1 MGAILMLLD
10 AHCHVDHYNDPN
22 EVLEESAK
30 RGIFLIAVTNLPSH
44 FEQGLRHVRSYSNVR
59 LALGLHPLMADK
71 HSSEMQLFERYL
83 SETNYIGEVGLD
95 LSRDGRKSF
104 SVQKKSFEAALRRG
118 NKFFSLHA
126 RMAEQRVLD
135 MLLEANVRAGVFHWY
150 SGSTKILGKALE
162 AGYYFSVNPRMC
174 LTKNGQS
181 IISRIPL
188 DRLLTETDGPFAGEN
203 RKPYYPWDVEKVI
216 QHVSKIHSMPAEA
229 VLGQIWE
236 NFRRLT
242 HATDSENIGS
252 LEYGPT

>member
-10 AHCHVDHYNDPN
+10 AHCHVDHYDNPN

-44 FEQGLRHVRSYSNVR
+44 FEQGLRHVQSYSNVR

-71 HSSEMQLFERYL
+71 HSSEMQLFERYAT
-83 SETNYIGEVGLD
+83 ETNYIGEVGLD
-95 LSRDGRKSF
+95 SSRDGRKTF
-104 SVQKKSFEAALRRG
+104 PVQKNSFEAVLRSGSR
-118 NKFFSLHA
+118 FFSLHA
-126 RMAEQRVLD
+126 RMAEQQVLD
-135 MLLEANVRAGVFHWY
+135 MLLEANATVGVFHWY
-150 SGSTKILGKALE
+150 SGPTKVLDKAVE

-203 RKPYYPWDVEKVI
+203 RKPYYPWDVEKLI
-216 QHVSKIHSMPAEA
+216 QHLSQIHLMPAEA
-229 VLGQIWE
+229 VRKEVWE

-242 HATDSENIGS
+242 NEDLARTHF
-252 LEYGPT
+252 